1 MLALRSFRL
10 DDQTAARALVEEGLA
25 EHFGFSDRS
34 ANVDLVNIATSYAAP
49 NAFFVAECAGKL
61 VGTAGLIVEG
71 KTGRLV
77 RVAVSAKRRRSG
89 IAASLL
95 SYIDEYAR
103 RTGLSEL
110 LAHTQPEWSDAMSF
124 YRSQGFHQY
133 GRDGIDVYLRRRV
146 NAMSDPA
153 SGSRDDSVITAPDAR
168 TLVEI
173 LCTQYG
179 FCLSPLWR
187 ARLGKNPPQTVSKF
201 TDAVFRAEG
210 LDPNTADS
218 TLYKAV
224 EEEVRQAFER
234 SAENQITR

>member
-1 MLALRSFRL
+1 
-10 DDQTAARALVEEGLA
+10 
-25 EHFGFSDRS
+25 
-34 ANVDLVNIATSYAAP
+34 
-49 NAFFVAECAGKL
+49 
-61 VGTAGLIVEG
+61 
-71 KTGRLV
+71 
-77 RVAVSAKRRRSG
+77 
-89 IAASLL
+89 
-95 SYIDEYAR
+95 
-103 RTGLSEL
+103 
-110 LAHTQPEWSDAMSF
+110 
-124 YRSQGFHQY
+124 
-133 GRDGIDVYLRRRV
+133 
-146 NAMSDPA
+146 
-153 SGSRDDSVITAPDAR
+153 VITAPDAR